1 MLYSSA
7 LTTKYL
13 PWFLCI
19 FVALLEGVFLFQK
32 LSLIDVQID
41 NNCLKKITRDS
52 DTCNQCLSNCRWRLI
67 FHQMLLKRNDESP
80 LLVELWILQSIACL
94 QTGTGL
100 LIILT
105 ESFSYK
111 SKIYLLLAA
120 LERSQLSKLL
130 CCYHKDGWD
139 SLDLCELASKEV
151 VFSERGAYPS
161 PLNSKL

>member
-1 MLYSSA
+1 MPIKLPLKVNISPRRSTPFA
-7 LTTKYL
+7 WLT
-13 PWFLCI
+13 LCVI
-19 FVALLEGVFLFQK
+19 GQKRLL
-32 LSLIDVQID
+32 
-41 NNCLKKITRDS
+41 
-52 DTCNQCLSNCRWRLI
+52 
-67 FHQMLLKRNDESP
+67 LLKPKQSFDFILSSGICSP
-80 LLVELWILQSIACL
+80 CLGLHHWKWVPHQRLWGPTGGSHQAGELWILQSIACL
-94 QTGTGL
+94 RTRTDL

-130 CCYHKDGWD
+130 CCYHMDGWD

>member
-1 MLYSSA
+1 
-7 LTTKYL
+7 
-13 PWFLCI
+13 
-19 FVALLEGVFLFQK
+19 
-32 LSLIDVQID
+32 
-41 NNCLKKITRDS
+41 
-52 DTCNQCLSNCRWRLI
+52 
-67 FHQMLLKRNDESP
+67 MLLKRNDESP
-80 LLVELWILQSIACL
+80 LLVELRTLQSIADL
-94 QTGTGL
+94 RTRTDL

-161 PLNSKL
+161 PLNCRA

>member
-1 MLYSSA
+1 MS
-7 LTTKYL
+7 
-13 PWFLCI
+13 
-19 FVALLEGVFLFQK
+19 VFLQTLSTASGGSRPQAVSQIPQAIIGFQ
-32 LSLIDVQID
+32 IHTD
-41 NNCLKKITRDS
+41 
-52 DTCNQCLSNCRWRLI
+52 
-67 FHQMLLKRNDESP
+67 
-80 LLVELWILQSIACL
+80 
-94 QTGTGL
+94 L
-100 LIILT
+100 LIVLT

-130 CCYHKDGWD
+130 CCYHMDGWD